1 MLPSAYTYGS
11 IEAEEN
17 SFNPPMA
24 GRIDSDSAQLKHLG
38 SFFKITVTRIPAGGD
53 DMKFVFT
60 ADKRIAGEFIA
71 DL

>member
-1 MLPSAYTYGS
+1 
-11 IEAEEN
+11 
-17 SFNPPMA
+17 MA